1 MQVSK
6 NSLSAFL
13 CCLCYSCSII
23 VLNTFLNRSYRGS
36 REEKFIACMI
46 SLFRSFFAFLCGLL
60 LKEFCM
66 SKPKSAL
73 AIFAHPDDIEF
84 VAAGTM
90 LLLKEREWET
100 HYCNLCSGNC
110 GSATMD
116 ATTTRRT
123 RFYESQAAAKLLG
136 AIWHAPI
143 ADDLELIYSVENLRK
158 VAALVRAVKPTIV
171 LTHSPIDYMEDHMA
185 ASRLAVTAA
194 FARGMPNFWDRVPA
208 TASADFETAV
218 YHALPHGL
226 CDPLAQPVTAE
237 LYVDTATVH
246 TTKRDAL
253 AKHASQ
259 KSWLDVSQG
268 MDSYLLTLDETSQTV
283 GKQSGKFQH
292 AEGWRRHFHLGFS
305 AQAQDPLREALGEH
319 VWKNPNYGK

>member
-1 MQVSK
+1 MP
-6 NSLSAFL
+6 NS
-13 CCLCYSCSII
+13 
-23 VLNTFLNRSYRGS
+23 V
-36 REEKFIACMI
+36 
-46 SLFRSFFAFLCGLL
+46 
-60 LKEFCM
+60 
-66 SKPKSAL
+66 L

-84 VAAGTM
+84 VAAGSL
-90 LLLKEREWET
+90 LLLKERGWET

-136 AIWHAPI
+136 ATWHAPI
-143 ADDLELIYSVENLRK
+143 ADDLELVYSVENLRK
-158 VAALVRAVKPTIV
+158 VAAIVRRVQPTIV
-171 LTHSPIDYMEDHMA
+171 LTHAPIDYMEDHMA

-194 FARGMPNFWDRVPA
+194 FARGMPNFVTSPS
-208 TASADFETAV
+208 TASADFETTV

-226 CDPLAQPVTAE
+226 CDPLGQPVTAE
-237 LYVDTATVH
+237 MYVDTATVH
-246 TTKRDAL
+246 ATKRDAL
-253 AKHASQ
+253 AKHVSQ

-283 GKQSGKFQH
+283 GQQSGKFQH

-305 AQAQDPLREALGEH
+305 SQASDPLSEALGPL
-319 VWKNPNYGK
+319 VWKNPSYGKMK